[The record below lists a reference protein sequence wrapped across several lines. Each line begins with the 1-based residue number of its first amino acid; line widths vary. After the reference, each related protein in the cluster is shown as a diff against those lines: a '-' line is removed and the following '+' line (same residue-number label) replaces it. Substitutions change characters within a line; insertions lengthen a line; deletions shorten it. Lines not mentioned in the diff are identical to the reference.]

1 MNIEIICIGNL
12 KEKHWRDAEAE
23 YKKRLSN
30 YCGIK
35 ITELK
40 EARLPANASPADE
53 ASLIEAESQSLMKAA
68 LKCTGKQRYTMALDR
83 CGKSFSSEGFAA
95 HMKSLALSGDSDVCI
110 MIGGSL
116 GLSRKMLDAS
126 DMAVSFSEMTF
137 PHQLMRII
145 LLEQLY
151 RAYRINRN
159 EPYHK

>member
-12 KEKHWRDAEAE
+12 KEKYWRDAEAE
-23 YKKRLSN
+23 YAKRLSS

-40 EARLPANASPADE
+40 ETRLPANASPADE
-53 ASLIEAESQSLMKAA
+53 TALIEVESQSLIKAG
-68 LKCTGKQRYTMALDR
+68 LKHAGKRRYAMVLDR
-83 CGKSFSSEGFAA
+83 CGKSFSSEAFAG
-95 HMKSLALSGDSDVCI
+95 HIKNLALSGDSDVCL

-116 GLSRKMLDAS
+116 GLSKEILDTS
-126 DMAVSFSEMTF
+126 DMAISFSEMTF